1 MDNKYALDNSLDEYR
16 ERIYK
21 VTFNQYTNVCHN
33 TVSLRIGLSDDCVAD
48 YDYIQVAD
56 DGSLLI
62 RESQFDLIKDYGQG
76 IKSMEFVGRLFK
88 SHSEN

>member
-1 MDNKYALDNSLDEYR
+1 MYNSHLDNDLNEYR
-16 ERIYK
+16 ERIYR
-21 VTFNQYTNVCHN
+21 VTFNNYTNSSHN
-33 TVSLRIGLSDDCVAD
+33 TVSLRILNDDGAD
-48 YDYIQVAD
+48 YDYIHLAD

-76 IKSMEFVGRLFK
+76 IKTMEFVGRLFK